1 MGWGRDWIGLDETGP
16 GFDWIGRDGI
26 GRDRGWDRIAAPPL
40 FFIWIDG

>member
-26 GRDRGWDRIAAPPL
+26 GRDRGWDRIAAPPPIL
-40 FFIWIDG
+40 YMD